1 MTGLPT
7 SLSIGLWPIGLWLVG
22 SIWLVAALAYAFDV
36 SEEIV
41 WAALI
46 AGLLAGF
53 AEWLARGRAK
63 R

>member
-7 SLSIGLWPIGLWLVG
+7 SLSIGLWLVG

-36 SEEIV
+36 SEEVV

-53 AEWLARGRAK
+53 VEWLVRRRARR
-63 R
+63 